1 VWNPG
6 DGWRSVGGRRVQLG
20 RRVVVDS
27 SVLGSDTVEAV
38 AVSMKWRRGGRWSM
52 GSKGSDCAKGVVSGQ
67 WVAAWEGVAFGPGG
81 RWKYMVGGKV
91 SYNTGW

>member
-1 VWNPG
+1 MWNPG

-38 AVSMKWRRGGRWSM
+38 AVSMKWHRGGRGSM
-52 GSKGSDCAKGVVSGQ
+52 GSKGSDCAKGVVSGR
-67 WVAAWEGVAFGPGG
+67 WAAEEEGVRSGRGG
-81 RWKYMVGGKV
+81 GEW
-91 SYNTGW
+91 TLL